1 MLEYSVPFLGPPN
14 SSAATRLALE
24 ENLNTDLK
32 DSPKDSYMPAL
43 ALPHILSIDLQPY
56 WLLVTPLILPGCSAS
71 EPRKFFPLTS
81 LTVSLWQPFCTECTP
96 SITPP
101 LPLRPPQL
109 LFSGCHSIMC
119 LFAELYSCCLLHC
132 NVRSAV
138 LCPCC
143 VPSAWDNVCT
153 Q

>member
-14 SSAATRLALE
+14 SSAATLLALE
-24 ENLNTDLK
+24 ENLNADLK
-32 DSPKDSYMPAL
+32 GSPKISYMPAL
-43 ALPHILSIDLQPY
+43 ALPHILHIDLQPS
-56 WLLVTPLILPGCSAS
+56 WLLVTPLTLPGCSTS
-71 EPRKFFPLTS
+71 EPRKFLPPHFPRS
-81 LTVSLWQPFCTECTP
+81 QSQPFCAARTP
-96 SITPP
+96 SITPS

-109 LFSGCHSIMC
+109 LFSGCHSIMY

-143 VPSAWDNVCT
+143 VPSAWNNVCT